1 MFFCLEHKHHDRNP
15 IAVHIGRCIPSVALN
30 LTVSEI
36 HSLSCYGSS
45 VFAGLPIIDSHV
57 IALWNFAIEL
67 HLTFIDLSTTHKLKL
82 RV

>member
-1 MFFCLEHKHHDRNP
+1 MIESRLL
-15 IAVHIGRCIPSVALN
+15 CIPLVECNRNA
-30 LTVSEI
+30 TPI
-36 HSLSCYGSS
+36 HTLSCYGSS

-67 HLTFIDLSTTHKLKL
+67 HLTFIDLSATHKLKL